1 MALPND
7 QLREPV
13 WKYRGY
19 ELRPSEFTTAM
30 VHYYRAEIQRSNV
43 WRNRLDATTNWAVV
57 STGAVLSF
65 VFASPENHYGVI
77 ILITLLVTLFLWIEA
92 RRYRYYELWS
102 LRARLVET
110 DFFAAMLV
118 PPFAPHA
125 EWAESL
131 ADSLLNPEF
140 PISMLEAIGRRL
152 RRNYI
157 FIYIILGLAWMLKN
171 YIHPL
176 PAQTWSEFLQRGAI
190 GNISGTTVFLMG
202 VGFTVFMVLLALFTI
217 RLNQT
222 SGEVLPK
229 FDFMDVEGDTTPLSK
244 RLPRL
249 RKRRQLLVWIITDKP
264 TEIGSAI
271 LKRMSRGATS
281 LPGTGLYTN
290 QQHAVLMVAVTS
302 TEVPE
307 LKSIVQETD
316 ASAFVIV
323 NPASDIFGKGFQDLK
338 ETKPPARVAK

>member
-1 MALPND
+1 MALPNE
-7 QLREPV
+7 QPREPV

-65 VFASPENHYGVI
+65 VFASPQNHYGVI

-131 ADSLLNPEF
+131 ADSLLNPQF

-152 RRNYI
+152 RRNYV

-171 YIHPL
+171 YIHPV
-176 PAQTWSEFLQRGAI
+176 PALTWEEFFQRGTI
-190 GNISGTTVFLMG
+190 GNISGTAVFLMG

-229 FDFMDVEGDTTPLSK
+229 FDFMDVEGDTTPLSQ

-264 TEIGSAI
+264 AEIGAAI
-271 LKRMSRGATS
+271 LKSMSRGVTS

-290 QQHAVLMVAVTS
+290 MQHAVLMVAVTA

-316 ASAFVIV
+316 ANAFVVV

-338 ETKPPARVAK
+338 DSKQSRK